1 MVLFSASSSV
11 RKSCVYQGKPMLG
24 LVTADF
30 QHFVRAGGF
39 FFYSQIMDKEKTQ
52 GRERE
57 RTGFSFGRLCD
68 PIEVFTFPTTPFP
81 TLG

>member
-1 MVLFSASSSV
+1 
-11 RKSCVYQGKPMLG
+11 MLG

-57 RTGFSFGRLCD
+57 QGSASVGYATLLKYLPSLQLPSLLWD
-68 PIEVFTFPTTPFP
+68 KVEVLWPAREY
-81 TLG
+81 